1 LQNAVQVIGYLV
13 GLPLELLIVATLLRG
28 GYRRYP
34 FVFAYVVADLI
45 TTVIE
50 IRPSLGYGSRSEV
63 MIHQFMWIYW
73 IDERVMQILMF
84 LVVISLV
91 YLAAQDQ
98 RPSGSGVAGIIGGT
112 LIFTGISFLIHYSPR
127 LYIGQWMTPWT
138 RDLNF
143 AGALLDLGL
152 WAKLISQ
159 PRKDYRLLMVSGAL
173 GIQFTGQAIGQAI
186 RALSHSPT
194 VRFLANILLL
204 SMDLIFLYLWY
215 QAFRTEPAPQPR
227 GEPARAQPA
236 PRET

>member
-1 LQNAVQVIGYLV
+1 MIGYLV

-28 GYRRYP
+28 GYTRYP

-91 YLAAQDQ
+91 YLAAQDR
-98 RPSGSGVAGIIGGT
+98 RPSGSGVAVIIAGT

-194 VRFLANILLL
+194 VRFLANILLM

-215 QAFRTEPAPQPR
+215 QAFRTENRPATAGRAGSRQAGSPR
-227 GEPARAQPA
+227 DINVNY
-236 PRET
+236 